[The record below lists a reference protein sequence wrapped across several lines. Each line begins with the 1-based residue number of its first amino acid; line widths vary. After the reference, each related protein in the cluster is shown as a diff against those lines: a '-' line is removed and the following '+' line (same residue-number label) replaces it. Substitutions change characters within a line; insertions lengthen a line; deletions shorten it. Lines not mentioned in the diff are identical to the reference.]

1 MTGSSDESGE
11 EKEDV
16 HRAGG
21 QVGWQTELRYAARF
35 QEAWQSKLRPFIQQQ
50 YKPLP
55 SGSCNNHGSPCESNV

>member
-35 QEAWQSKLRPFIQQQ
+35 QEAWQSDAQAI
-50 YKPLP
+50 
-55 SGSCNNHGSPCESNV
+55 HTTTI